1 MMKTILKSILPIESL
16 DLQLRIKEI
25 IVEECIQSLMKMEI
39 YPPDFQQMTQMTLL
53 TLTLQINVTNSLIS
67 FHSWTQLYRS

>member
-1 MMKTILKSILPIESL
+1 MKTILKSILPIESL